1 MTRPI
6 AVDLYRDT
14 MTKRT
19 VALRRFMWDVPVG
32 EEQKGEDPTIG
43 SRTWWPISWARK
55 RRPTGSSVPT

>member
-1 MTRPI
+1 
-6 AVDLYRDT
+6 